1 VFSLVESERH
11 ERERKGDLDRLE
23 RLDGDRN
30 KTSVDLA
37 VKKVLKTCYM

>member
-1 VFSLVESERH
+1 MLSLVESERH

-30 KTSVDLA
+30 KTSIDLA
-37 VKKVLKTCYM
+37 VKKVFEAS